1 MYLWPIQNLSV
12 FFQFVLSIS
21 TTFLP
26 LWNILKQILGIRVLD
41 PVIVYDRTQIS
52 AHIQAI
58 LWTPAGVL
66 HSTHFWCYL
75 VGAVHKTQETVYL
88 LDHQFIIKGYNS
100 VTAKWK
106 RCIGQGMRKGHSF
119 YALFSCVTLLV
130 SPHITNLEIL
140 SPVLLGFLEASCS
153 EWLARLIKSLANCQL
168 TQPSGSFPSLE
179 VSGWNWKLESC
190 NHIVGSS
197 GNQPPSL
204 GAFQRSTY
212 QHNKDPWIAL
222 IA

>member
-1 MYLWPIQNLSV
+1 MENLLTLNSKEKIVSVYLWPIQNLSV

-26 LWNILKQILGIRVLD
+26 LWSILKEIPGIRVLD
-41 PVIVYDRTQIS
+41 PVIVYDRAQIS
-52 AHIQAI
+52 THIQAI

-66 HSTHFWCYL
+66 HSTHFWCCL
-75 VGAVHKTQETVYL
+75 VGAVHKTQETVYW
-88 LDHQFIIKGYNS
+88 LDHQIIIKRYNS

-140 SPVLLGFLEASCS
+140 SPVLSGFLEASLPWHD
-153 EWLARLIKSLANCQL
+153 WLNHWPVINW
-168 TQPSGSFPSLE
+168 PSLQALFPPWRLVGKTE
-179 VSGWNWKLESC
+179 SWNPVITLLVPLA
-190 NHIVGSS
+190 I
-197 GNQPPSL
+197 SL
-204 GAFQRSTY
+204 
-212 QHNKDPWIAL
+212 HP
-222 IA
+222 